1 MKTRVVVLGAGFG
14 GLELATTLSEAL
26 GDDVE
31 VTLIDKSDTFVFGFS
46 KLDVMFGRTT
56 LDAVQPALQRD
67 RQARGALPAPDD
79 HRDRSARPGR
89 VSTDGGVHE
98 ADVLV
103 VALGADYDL
112 DATPGLAEGGNE
124 FYSVAGAQRLGELLP
139 TFSQG
144 RAVIGVC
151 GAPFKCPPAPS
162 EAALLLHDYLSAR
175 GVREQCEISLV
186 LPLPSPVPPSPET
199 SRALEAAFAERDIEF
214 VPGRRPS
221 SLDPARRVVVLDD
234 GSEMPY
240 DLFLGVPKHRAPD
253 VVIDSGMTE
262 DGYVPVSPQTLQTRF
277 PGVYAVGDV
286 TTVGVPKAGVFAEG
300 AARVVAA
307 SLIASIRGGEQPAPY
322 DGIGTCYIEFGAG
335 RVGRVTGGLPLRAE
349 ADRHLQRALRR
360 PGRREA
366 ALRLQPPRPL
376 VRPLT
381 PPAHHTRLRAEGAA
395 LLTPDGVVNL
405 DQLGLARLYAD
416 LCQHRHEALAE
427 RVELLPRVP
436 DLADPQVGV
445 RAEAHVII
453 EPVGRPVAGLF
464 EPADGLV
471 ILLGGQRR
479 WGEADQNAHGEDP
492 PCSGEPDL
500 SERERSGWVK
510 GHSPAAV
517 HAGSLGERHPGGVAE
532 RLNAAVLK
540 TVGPGDRSP
549 GFESRPLRCAEGVC
563 GVSDNC
569 PDHRNRSE

>member
-56 LDAVQPALQRD
+56 LDAVSLPYSEIAKPGVRFLRQTITAIDP
-67 RQARGALPAPDD
+67 QART
-79 HRDRSARPGR
+79 
-89 VSTDGGVHE
+89 VSTDSGVHE
-98 ADVLV
+98 ADILV

-139 TFSQG
+139 KFSQG

-186 LPLPSPVPPSPET
+186 LPLPSPVPPSPDT

-300 AARVVAA
+300 AARVAAA

-322 DGIGTCYIEFGAG
+322 DGIGICYIEFGAG
-335 RVGRVTGGLPLRAE
+335 RVGRVQVDFLSGPKPTGTYGEPS
-349 ADRHLQRALRR
+349 
-360 PGRREA
+360 
-366 ALRLQPPRPL
+366 
-376 VRPLT
+376 
-381 PPAHHTRLRAEGAA
+381 
-395 LLTPDGVVNL
+395 
-405 DQLGLARLYAD
+405 
-416 LCQHRHEALAE
+416 EALAAE
-427 RVELLPRVP
+427 KRRF
-436 DLADPQVGV
+436 GSSR
-445 RAEAHVII
+445 RARWF
-453 EPVGRPVAGLF
+453 GR
-464 EPADGLV
+464 
-471 ILLGGQRR
+471 
-479 WGEADQNAHGEDP
+479 
-492 PCSGEPDL
+492 
-500 SERERSGWVK
+500 
-510 GHSPAAV
+510 
-517 HAGSLGERHPGGVAE
+517 
-532 RLNAAVLK
+532 
-540 TVGPGDRSP
+540 
-549 GFESRPLRCAEGVC
+549 
-563 GVSDNC
+563 
-569 PDHRNRSE
+569 